1 MRLAVFLAFALGLSL
16 PAGGVAAKGKDEL
29 VIGITQFPSTLN
41 PLIDSMMAK
50 SYVLAMARRPFTT
63 YDKDWQLA
71 CLLCTELPTLE
82 NGRAVPFDLDKPN
95 DAGGTQGM
103 RLTYTIQPE
112 AKWGDGTPVTTKD
125 VIFTWKLGLIPQV
138 GVSNQEQFRRMLD
151 IEVADEKT
159 FTIVA
164 DRLSFDFAAIN
175 DFQILPAHLEEKPL
189 AEPAEYRQRTLYDTD
204 STNPGLYNGP
214 YRITQIAPGS
224 HIVLEPNAHWWGKKP
239 HFKRI
244 IVRVIENTAALEANL
259 LSGEIDYIAGE
270 MGLSVDQAL
279 AFEKRQGKH
288 FNILYKSGLVYEH
301 IDVMLDNPI
310 LADIRVRQA
319 LILGIDRQAISQ
331 QLFGGKQPVAHSSVN
346 PLDWVHD
353 EDIPTYAF
361 DPKRAAALLDEA
373 GWREK
378 RAGIRHNAA
387 GEKLSIEFMTT
398 AGNRSRELVQQALQA
413 QWRQLG
419 IDIRIRNEPARVFF
433 GETVTKRKFTG
444 LAMYAWISAPESVP
458 RSTLHSKEIPSAEN
472 GWSGQNNPGFRNE
485 EMDRLIDTISLVLE
499 KEKRRPMWSRLQ
511 AIYAGELPALP
522 LYFRADAYI
531 MPAWLTGVEP
541 TGHQYPTTLWV
552 ENWGAAQ

>member
-1 MRLAVFLAFALGLSL
+1 MMGLLRLAVLLVFALGFVQ
-16 PAGGVAAKGKDEL
+16 PATAKGKDEL

-41 PLIDSMMAK
+41 PLIDAMMAK

-95 DAGGTQGM
+95 DAGGTQGV
-103 RLTYTIQPE
+103 RLTYTIQPD

-125 VIFTWKLGLIPQV
+125 VLFTWKLGLTPQV

-151 IEVADEKT
+151 IEVEDDKT

-164 DRLSFDFAAIN
+164 DRLGFDFAAIN

-189 AEPAEYRQRTLYDTD
+189 AEPAAYRQRTLYDTD

-214 YRITQIAPGS
+214 YRITQVAPGA

-244 IVRVIENTAALEANL
+244 VVRVIENTAALEANI

-270 MGLSVDQAL
+270 LGLTVDQAV
-279 AFEKRQGKH
+279 AFEKRQGERFKVV
-288 FNILYKSGLVYEH
+288 YKSGLVYEH

-310 LADIRVRQA
+310 LADRRVRQA
-319 LILGIDRQAISQ
+319 LLLGIDRQAISQ
-331 QLFGGKQPVAHSSVN
+331 QLFGGKQPVAHSNVN
-346 PLDWVHD
+346 PLDWVYD
-353 EDIPTYAF
+353 KGIPTYGF
-361 DPKRAAALLDEA
+361 DAKRAASLLDEA
-373 GWREK
+373 GWAEK
-378 RAGIRHNAA
+378 RGGIRHNAK
-387 GEKLSIEFMTT
+387 GERLSLEFMTT

-472 GWSGQNNPGFRNE
+472 GWSGQNNPGFRNP
-485 EMDRLIDTISLVLE
+485 EMDRLIDEIELVLE
-499 KEKRRPMWSRLQ
+499 KEKRRPMWSRMQ
-511 AIYAGELPALP
+511 TIYAEELPALP

-531 MPAWLTGVEP
+531 MPSWLTGLEP

-552 ENWGAAQ
+552 ENWRAE